1 MTKDASTTPHFSSE
15 SNPQEVAIAVIVRPS
30 AETNGLEH
38 EILAA
43 WREKGAIRGGNWE
56 LPGGKVEAGESI
68 SAAAA
73 RETLEEMGLE
83 IETGDLLTSSE
94 DLDHSLPRENHVKVH
109 AVMASTI
116 MNFEVGEVVV
126 VPKGLVMGSPV
137 MLRGKGTSEWGLEV
151 EIGPNNFSFKARLK
165 RHIGTYAWTG
175 RIPGSFNPRLTNL
188 KSFRS
193 VESGSF

>member
-109 AVMASTI
+109 AVMAT
-116 MNFEVGEVVV
+116 
-126 VPKGLVMGSPV
+126 LA
-137 MLRGKGTSEWGLEV
+137 GKGPSDKHPRTWRWIPISELSNYTW
-151 EIGPNNFSFKARLK
+151 PKANEKL
-165 RHIGTYAWTG
+165 
-175 RIPGSFNPRLTNL
+175 NL
-188 KSFRS
+188 AIEASLRAP
-193 VESGSF
+193 E